1 MRGLWTKGTK
11 LARYGAFLPRCKLT
25 KKGTF
30 VCFLPG
36 TVCSVSLAF
45 LHGGALKRQF
55 WGRKTKWSPKFRFE
69 LILAS
74 CEMTFC
80 RWRKE
85 HGGLC
90 DRRDEQKGAPRKP
103 PRCNYV
109 FERPF
114 IPYIFRTPP
123 NLKPLNS
130 AQPVKT
136 PAQSLTALQYFHL
149 QQDFSYFC
157 LGQEFH
163 SHNVSRLN
171 LKQDEEDSS
180 KISLVVTPR
189 DRLGVGACLFFL
201 GCALRV

>member
-1 MRGLWTKGTK
+1 MHFFNDANLQKKEHLCASCPELFVQFLWRFFMAGLPNDRFGGVK
-11 LARYGAFLPRCKLT
+11 LSGVL
-25 KKGTF
+25 
-30 VCFLPG
+30 
-36 TVCSVSLAF
+36 
-45 LHGGALKRQF
+45 Q
-55 WGRKTKWSPKFRFE
+55 FRFE
-69 LILAS
+69 LILAFF
-74 CEMTFC
+74 EMTYC

-90 DRRDEQKGAPRKP
+90 DRRDEQNGAPRKP

-136 PAQSLTALQYFHL
+136 PGQSLTALQYFHL

-201 GCALRV
+201 GRALHV

>member
-1 MRGLWTKGTK
+1 MVHFFNDANLQKKEHLCASCPELFVQFLWRFFMAGLPNDRFGGVK
-11 LARYGAFLPRCKLT
+11 LSGVL
-25 KKGTF
+25 
-30 VCFLPG
+30 
-36 TVCSVSLAF
+36 
-45 LHGGALKRQF
+45 Q
-55 WGRKTKWSPKFRFE
+55 FRFE
-69 LILAS
+69 LILAFF
-74 CEMTFC
+74 EMTYC

-90 DRRDEQKGAPRKP
+90 DRRDEQNGAPRKP

-136 PAQSLTALQYFHL
+136 PGQSLTALQYFHL

-201 GCALRV
+201 GRALHV

>member
-1 MRGLWTKGTK
+1 MVHFFNVANLQKKEHLCASCPELFVQFLCRFFMAVLPNDRFGDVK
-11 LARYGAFLPRCKLT
+11 LSGVL
-25 KKGTF
+25 
-30 VCFLPG
+30 
-36 TVCSVSLAF
+36 
-45 LHGGALKRQF
+45 Q
-55 WGRKTKWSPKFRFE
+55 FRFE
-69 LILAS
+69 LILAFF
-74 CEMTFC
+74 EMTYC

-90 DRRDEQKGAPRKP
+90 DRRDEQNGAPRKP

-136 PAQSLTALQYFHL
+136 PGQSLTALQYFHL

-201 GCALRV
+201 GRALHV

>member
-1 MRGLWTKGTK
+1 MVHSFNVANLQKKEHLCASCPELFVQFLWHFFMARLSNDRFGDVK
-11 LARYGAFLPRCKLT
+11 LSGVL
-25 KKGTF
+25 
-30 VCFLPG
+30 
-36 TVCSVSLAF
+36 
-45 LHGGALKRQF
+45 
-55 WGRKTKWSPKFRFE
+55 KFRFE
-69 LILAS
+69 LILAFF
-74 CEMTFC
+74 EVTYC

-85 HGGLC
+85 RGGLC
-90 DRRDEQKGAPRKP
+90 ERRDEQKGAPRKP

-136 PAQSLTALQYFHL
+136 PGQSLTALQYFHL

-201 GCALRV
+201 GRALRV

>member
-1 MRGLWTKGTK
+1 MVHFFNDANLQKKEHLCASCPELFVQFLWRFFMAGLPNDSFGGVK
-11 LARYGAFLPRCKLT
+11 LSGVL
-25 KKGTF
+25 
-30 VCFLPG
+30 
-36 TVCSVSLAF
+36 
-45 LHGGALKRQF
+45 Q
-55 WGRKTKWSPKFRFE
+55 FRFE
-69 LILAS
+69 LILAFF
-74 CEMTFC
+74 EVTYC

-130 AQPVKT
+130 AQPAKT
-136 PAQSLTALQYFHL
+136 PGQSLTALQYFHL

-201 GCALRV
+201 GRALRV

>member
-1 MRGLWTKGTK
+1 MAGYVKEDTNKR
-11 LARYGAFLPRCKLT
+11 ARQGSHQDVITFLN
-25 KKGTF
+25 
-30 VCFLPG
+30 
-36 TVCSVSLAF
+36 S
-45 LHGGALKRQF
+45 
-55 WGRKTKWSPKFRFE
+55 
-69 LILAS
+69 
-74 CEMTFC
+74 
-80 RWRKE
+80 
-85 HGGLC
+85 
-90 DRRDEQKGAPRKP
+90 
-103 PRCNYV
+103 
-109 FERPF
+109 PF

-130 AQPVKT
+130 AQPAKT
-136 PAQSLTALQYFHL
+136 PGQSLTALQYFHL

-180 KISLVVTPR
+180 KILLVVTPR

>member
-1 MRGLWTKGTK
+1 MVHFFNVANLQKKEHLCASCPELFVQFLWRFFMAGLPNDSFGDVK
-11 LARYGAFLPRCKLT
+11 LSGVL
-25 KKGTF
+25 
-30 VCFLPG
+30 
-36 TVCSVSLAF
+36 
-45 LHGGALKRQF
+45 
-55 WGRKTKWSPKFRFE
+55 KFRFE
-69 LILAS
+69 LILAFFEVTY
-74 CEMTFC
+74 CQ
-80 RWRKE
+80 WRKE

-109 FERPF
+109 LERPF

-130 AQPVKT
+130 AQPAKT
-136 PAQSLTALQYFHL
+136 PSQSLTALQYFHL

>member
-1 MRGLWTKGTK
+1 MVHFFNVANLQKKEHLCASCPELFVQFLWRFFMAGLPNDSFGDVK
-11 LARYGAFLPRCKLT
+11 LSGVL
-25 KKGTF
+25 
-30 VCFLPG
+30 
-36 TVCSVSLAF
+36 
-45 LHGGALKRQF
+45 
-55 WGRKTKWSPKFRFE
+55 KFRFE

-74 CEMTFC
+74 CEMNFC
-80 RWRKE
+80 QWWKK

-136 PAQSLTALQYFHL
+136 PGQSLTALQYFHL

>member
-1 MRGLWTKGTK
+1 MHFFNDANLQKKEHLCASCPELFVQFLWRFFMAGLPNDRFGGVK
-11 LARYGAFLPRCKLT
+11 LSGVL
-25 KKGTF
+25 
-30 VCFLPG
+30 
-36 TVCSVSLAF
+36 
-45 LHGGALKRQF
+45 Q
-55 WGRKTKWSPKFRFE
+55 FRFE
-69 LILAS
+69 LILAFF
-74 CEMTFC
+74 EMTYC

-90 DRRDEQKGAPRKP
+90 DRRDEQNGAPRKP

-136 PAQSLTALQYFHL
+136 PGQSLTALQYFHL
-149 QQDFSYFC
+149 QQDFFYFC

>member
-1 MRGLWTKGTK
+1 MVHFFNVANLQKKEHLCASCPELFVHFLWRFFMAGLPNDSFGNVK
-11 LARYGAFLPRCKLT
+11 LSGVL
-25 KKGTF
+25 
-30 VCFLPG
+30 
-36 TVCSVSLAF
+36 
-45 LHGGALKRQF
+45 
-55 WGRKTKWSPKFRFE
+55 KFRFE
-69 LILAS
+69 LILAFF
-74 CEMTFC
+74 EMTYC
-80 RWRKE
+80 QWRKE

-130 AQPVKT
+130 AQPAKT
-136 PAQSLTALQYFHL
+136 SGQSLTALQYFHL

-189 DRLGVGACLFFL
+189 DRLGVGACLFFF
-201 GCALRV
+201 GRALRV